1 MGRHISQVKSLRQGT
16 WPPSVFAFVQSLN
29 AHGGANSV
37 WEHCLLESITVA
49 KGANRRQK
57 PSAKDVLHPT
67 KAEFIRAK
75 HVSLAFVLKPSV
87 QQLEDGG
94 GGGFNVANSL
104 EIELSRQLRASVR
117 SPNLETSLRLLVQG
131 ADPNYY
137 YDEKGSM
144 PLHVAAKS
152 GQAAQIELLLVYG
165 ANLAAKDGNGQTAVD
180 IAKVNKHFTIAE
192 RLVEAAYE
200 VTDRL
205 TVFLGGRQPDHGA
218 GNHFNAVT
226 HDAASISSNEI
237 SEQLKIARGKLQLIP
252 NKMFEELVMDV
263 YDEVDRREMEASML
277 AAKKCIIL

>member
-1 MGRHISQVKSLRQGT
+1 M
-16 WPPSVFAFVQSLN
+16 
-29 AHGGANSV
+29 
-37 WEHCLLESITVA
+37 WEHCLLDSITA
-49 KGANRRQK
+49 TPKGARRQK
-57 PSAKDVLHPT
+57 PNAKDVLHPT

-75 HVSLAFVLKPSV
+75 HVNLAFVLKPSL
-87 QQLEDGG
+87 QQLEDGGGG

-152 GQAAQIELLLVYG
+152 GQAGQIELLLVYG
-165 ANLAAKDGNGQTAVD
+165 ANLAAKDANGLTAVD
-180 IAKVNKHFTIAE
+180 IAKANKHFTIAE

-205 TVFLGGRQPDHGA
+205 TVFLGGRQPDHVA
-218 GNHFNAVT
+218 GNHFNAVA

-263 YDEVDRREMEASML
+263 YDEVDRREMEASKCVVDPL
-277 AAKKCIIL
+277 AGGF